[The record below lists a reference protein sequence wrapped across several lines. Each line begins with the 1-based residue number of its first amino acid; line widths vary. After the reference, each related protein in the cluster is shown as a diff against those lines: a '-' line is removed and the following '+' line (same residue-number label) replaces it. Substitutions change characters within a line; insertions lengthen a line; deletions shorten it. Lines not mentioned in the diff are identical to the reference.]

1 MYYGKTKNVYGID
14 FEWKTKY
21 GITYWFLVKSE
32 NDRILKDKL
41 KLK

>member
-21 GITYWFLVKSE
+21 GITYWFPVKF
-32 NDRILKDKL
+32 KL
-41 KLK
+41 K